1 VAGGG
6 EGGTGYLDGAV
17 ARAAEHD
24 LVEAR
29 GALDELHRRAGGG
42 GHLTTRPRDGGAG
55 TLTLFSFLLQRSPLL
70 SFSGFFWWREKERKR
85 RKLMRKEM
93 EARREGYL

>member
-29 GALDELHRRAGGG
+29 GALDELHRRRWLRRAGGG

-55 TLTLFSFLLQRSPLL
+55 TLTLFSFLLQRSLLL
-70 SFSGFFWWREKERKR
+70 SFSGFFGGEKRS
-85 RKLMRKEM
+85 
-93 EARREGYL
+93 GSGGN